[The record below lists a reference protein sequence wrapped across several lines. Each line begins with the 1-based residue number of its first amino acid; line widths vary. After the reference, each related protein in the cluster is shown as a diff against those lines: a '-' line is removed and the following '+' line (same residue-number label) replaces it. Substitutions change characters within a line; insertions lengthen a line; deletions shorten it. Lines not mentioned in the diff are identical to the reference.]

1 MDNVN
6 VNKIYGHLWFTNYQL
21 IWFMNKKIV
30 FKIGS
35 DSLKMKENFQNLW
48 KASQLIKKLKFRP
61 RQVYPICGGRDI
73 ATTKKNRENE
83 RKLWTKLSNER
94 SRGRAH
100 GLSIRMC
107 KKKEGNAIK
116 WMSFSDRIIQLAI
129 LRPAD
134 A

>member
-1 MDNVN
+1 
-6 VNKIYGHLWFTNYQL
+6 
-21 IWFMNKKIV
+21 MNKKIV

-83 RKLWTKLSNER
+83 RKL
-94 SRGRAH
+94 
-100 GLSIRMC
+100 
-107 KKKEGNAIK
+107 
-116 WMSFSDRIIQLAI
+116 
-129 LRPAD
+129 
-134 A
+134 